1 MMLTIFFILNLLFLS
16 KRGCFGQHLNLGPAT
31 RKAAMLGQIMQL
43 FGFLAEFVIA
53 FIEFSKMKVGIK
65 EDISGI
71 FISIRFAIFF

>member
-1 MMLTIFFILNLLFLS
+1 M
-16 KRGCFGQHLNLGPAT
+16 NLGPAT